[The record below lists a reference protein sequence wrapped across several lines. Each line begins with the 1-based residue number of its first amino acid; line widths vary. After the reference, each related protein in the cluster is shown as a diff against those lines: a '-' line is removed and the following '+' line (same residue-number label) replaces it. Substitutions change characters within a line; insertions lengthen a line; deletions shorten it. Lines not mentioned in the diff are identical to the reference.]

1 MLVLLPLAHN
11 YGVTI
16 FNPFKI
22 STATFE
28 IALMEAAASKY
39 LINDSV
45 TGLVYG
51 HKTKGPNSSTR
62 NEAIKYL
69 LGTKQIEYNH
79 ETPTAVCYTV
89 VSKATF
95 WS

>member
-1 MLVLLPLAHN
+1 MLNML
-11 YGVTI
+11 
-16 FNPFKI
+16 NPFKI
-22 STATFE
+22 NTAPFE
-28 IALMEAAASKY
+28 IALMEAEASKY
-39 LINDSV
+39 LIKDSV

-51 HKTKGPNSSTR
+51 HKAKGPYSSTR

-89 VSKATF
+89 VSKAMF